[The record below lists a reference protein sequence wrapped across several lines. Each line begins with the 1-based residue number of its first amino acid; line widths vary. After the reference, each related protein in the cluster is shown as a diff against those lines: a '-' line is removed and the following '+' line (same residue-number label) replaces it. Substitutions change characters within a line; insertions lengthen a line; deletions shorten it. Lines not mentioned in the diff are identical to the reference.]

1 MVQHAT
7 VGVGDLDAIVAYEV
21 VGCGDDE
28 FSGGT
33 TKLDRVERN
42 DDDNAADGESHG
54 SAVSSGELRRRL
66 L

>member
-1 MVQHAT
+1 MPPL
-7 VGVGDLDAIVAYEV
+7 GSAILTPLSRTRV